1 MTVTLP
7 AGAYR
12 DHEVETPSRYLS
24 SEEAEVMKRESAL
37 IPLSQ
42 DHHVALF
49 VAQRLRRAA
58 PATINEARAAFLT
71 YWNEHGRDH
80 FSLEEEL
87 LLPAYAE
94 YGDPHHRVVARVLCD
109 HVDIRHRAKQLG
121 VDLSPTVGSLHELGA
136 RLSDHVR
143 LEEREL
149 FPLIERAMP
158 AKALA
163 ALADVLATAGDVG
176 GDRRSARLSFLQ
188 SPAAAPFVGVRR
200 TLPAS
205 DTPAPAP
212 HRETRRGQGQ
222 DRANR
227 S

>member
-1 MTVTLP
+1 MARSRVHIVRSGESSTHTRPEACSRLKGAETTGLGQSVIGAMTVTLP

-109 HVDIRHRAKQLG
+109 HVD
-121 VDLSPTVGSLHELGA
+121 S
-136 RLSDHVR
+136 
-143 LEEREL
+143 
-149 FPLIERAMP
+149 
-158 AKALA
+158 
-163 ALADVLATAGDVG
+163 ATARSSSALISP
-176 GDRRSARLSFLQ
+176 RRSGPCTSSAPGFQITSGSRSASF
-188 SPAAAPFVGVRR
+188 SR
-200 TLPAS
+200 
-205 DTPAPAP
+205 
-212 HRETRRGQGQ
+212 
-222 DRANR
+222 
-227 S
+227 